1 VSNQTTLD
9 VNPEH
14 LLTAFRAV
22 SPHRGTDKLLPVF
35 LDVKV
40 RIERE
45 SKTVSVTATDR
56 YTIARDTV
64 VTTMSSQWEDDAN
77 GRPWVDA
84 WEWTFSPD
92 QVKMI
97 MSLCRDSIKAK
108 HPVIPLFPV
117 LGLGNESELEVGYGR
132 ERFRST
138 GVSWPKVDH
147 ILGKPLHDDETNPP
161 ARVHHVNPAYLARFD
176 AKHVARKSD
185 NGAPLIM
192 TFGRVGN
199 VAHVTY
205 SDHFVGAI
213 MTMRQPSA

>member
-1 VSNQTTLD
+1 MSNGTALD

-64 VTTMSSQWEDDAN
+64 VTSMSSQWEDDAN
-77 GRPWVDA
+77 GRPWADL

-92 QVKMI
+92 QVKTI
-97 MSLCRDSIKAK
+97 MGLCRDSIKAK

-117 LGLGNESELEVGYGR
+117 LGLGNESELEVGYDR

-138 GVSWPKVDH
+138 GASWPKVDH

-161 ARVHHVNPAYLARFD
+161 ARLRSFRGRHHDD
-176 AKHVARKSD
+176 ASALTSS
-185 NGAPLIM
+185 PE
-192 TFGRVGN
+192 TPGRDSGRESCACAGYRVRC
-199 VAHVTY
+199 TY
-205 SDHFVGAI
+205 TYRHRRHRDLPV
-213 MTMRQPSA
+213 